1 MWYYFLS
8 HHSKH
13 ITNNLYINIF
23 NRNIHNYHYAISM
36 KMALEGAAKELV
48 GSDIEFP
55 EYDPYGFS
63 KTASAEQMA
72 W

>member
-1 MWYYFLS
+1 MIIYLFFL
-8 HHSKH
+8 
-13 ITNNLYINIF
+13 ILIFIIINV
-23 NRNIHNYHYAISM
+23 ISM

-72 W
+72 WY